1 MDGWIRIGTKIES
14 KQFDKQINRL
24 KGQLKTLEASYDKAL
39 NPPKGFKTNEKNLR
53 NLEIQIEQTK
63 NKIIDLENAG
73 QPKSGKN
80 GFDRLYS
87 SAKKLAFGIL
97 SIRTAYTILSRASSS
112 YLATDTETTQKMQ
125 ANWVGLGTILAPA
138 IKFLVDLMRKAVTGV
153 LHFMSVLTGIDF
165 IAKANANALKS
176 QEKATNDLKK
186 ANDKLTASFDEMN
199 VLQEPSA
206 SGVDTSDIG
215 NSLFDITELSDGTR
229 TAIENVAEALK
240 PVYEMVKNIIGYC
253 LDNPGVILGMLGGV
267 TLLSMLAKVIGYA
280 GVGGAV
286 GAGLAGIWGVLLAIA
301 SIGVITVTIKTI
313 YEQGNKA
320 NEERDGANKIQ
331 ESANKIHK
339 ESVKQLKELQQ
350 QTNKTTTETKR
361 LNIAFNRQT
370 QTAIAQI
377 GRYDELRGEVDG
389 LKMLI
394 PQAKKEY
401 FALSDAMA
409 MNVDEAYETL
419 MAWGEM
425 YRNGELN
432 EEQTRQYKEALK
444 QFNQVLNDGTKGQN
458 NLSQAYE
465 TSKKTAYDYEQ
476 IQRDVGSAL
485 FETYSTTEKD
495 LIPSLGGFGVK
506 TIELRDKLKLFN
518 KELQNLD
525 NKKVEVDLTMNT
537 TEAKNNLSNFLTKFQ
552 TNLSSMF
559 STFGWK
565 IPKLPTI
572 KLAHGGIINNP
583 GRGVSLGN
591 DIIGGEA
598 GREFV
603 MPLDSQT
610 MAQLGQEIGKW
621 ITINASII
629 NQMNGRTIS
638 RELQK
643 INADSDFAMNG

>member
-14 KQFDKQINRL
+14 KQFDKQISRL

-53 NLEIQIEQTK
+53 NLEIQIEQTR
-63 NKIIDLENAG
+63 NKIIDLESAG
-73 QPKSGKN
+73 QPRGGKN
-80 GFDRLYS
+80 GFDKLYS
-87 SAKKLAFGIL
+87 SAKKLALGIL

-199 VLQEPSA
+199 VLQDSST

-229 TAIENVAEALK
+229 TAIEKVAEALK
-240 PVYEMVKNIIGYC
+240 PVYEMVKKIISFC

-267 TLLSMLAKVIGYA
+267 ALLSMLAKIIGYA
-280 GVGGAV
+280 GAGGAM
-286 GAGLAGIWGVLLAIA
+286 GSGLMGIYSALALIASFAVITISIVYTVQNYQKYKKAIEDSDKKRKQRHEEQIEYIDNLKEETKQTNLTTKEVEKMSTEYKHLVNDNLNLAIA
-301 SIGVITVTIKTI
+301 QKDAHESLNALERLTDNITGTTDS
-313 YEQGNKA
+313 Y
-320 NEERDGANKIQ
+320 R
-331 ESANKIHK
+331 
-339 ESVKQLKELQQ
+339 ESVAE
-350 QTNKTTTETKR
+350 
-361 LNIAFNRQT
+361 NI
-370 QTAIAQI
+370 
-377 GRYDELRGEVDG
+377 DESWRAVEV
-389 LKMLI
+389 
-394 PQAKKEY
+394 
-401 FALSDAMA
+401 
-409 MNVDEAYETL
+409 
-419 MAWGEM
+419 WGEL
-425 YRNGELN
+425 YKKGLLN
-432 EEQTRQYKEALK
+432 EEQTTEYQRALWDLNEAFNDHRIKQSLLITDKEKFKEIEKELANAL
-444 QFNQVLNDGTKGQN
+444 L
-458 NLSQAYE
+458 
-465 TSKKTAYDYEQ
+465 
-476 IQRDVGSAL
+476 
-485 FETYSTTEKD
+485 ETYGITKDDLVPSFGDLGTMTDTT
-495 LIPSLGGFGVK
+495 K
-506 TIELRDKLKLFN
+506 TKLKYLT
-518 KELQNLD
+518 KELEKLD
-525 NKKVEVDLTMNT
+525 KKEIEIDLTMST
-537 TEAKNNLSNFLTKFQ
+537 TEAKENLTKFLTKFQ

-559 STFGWK
+559 STFGLK
-565 IPKLPTI
+565 VPQFPTI

-591 DIIGGEA
+591 NIIGGEA
-598 GREFV
+598 GAEAV
-603 MPLDSQT
+603 LPLNSQT

-621 ITINASII
+621 ITVNASII

-643 INADSDFAMNG
+643 INADSDFAFNK

>member
-53 NLEIQIEQTK
+53 NLEIQIEQTR
-63 NKIIDLENAG
+63 NKIIDLESAG
-73 QPKSGKN
+73 QPKGGKN
-80 GFDRLYS
+80 GFDKLYS
-87 SAKKLAFGIL
+87 SAKKLALGIL

-199 VLQEPSA
+199 VLQEPST
-206 SGVDTSDIG
+206 SGVDTNDIG

-229 TAIENVAEALK
+229 TAIENVAKALK
-240 PVYEMVKNIIGYC
+240 PVYEMVKKIISFC
-253 LDNPGVILGMLGGV
+253 LDNPGVILGMLGG
-267 TLLSMLAKVIGYA
+267 TALLSMLAKVIGYA
-280 GVGGAV
+280 GVGTAV
-286 GAGLAGIWGVLLAIA
+286 GTGLAGIWGVLLAIA

-313 YEQGNKA
+313 YDTGKKA
-320 NEERDGANKIQ
+320 NEEHEGANKAQ

-339 ESVKQLKELQQ
+339 ETIKTLKEVQQ
-350 QTNKTTTETKR
+350 QTNKTTKETND
-361 LNIAFNRQT
+361 LNASFNRHT
-370 QTAIAQI
+370 QSTILQI
-377 GRYDELRGEVDG
+377 GRYDELRDTVDG
-389 LKMLI
+389 FKMLI
-394 PQAKKEY
+394 PQARKEY
-401 FALSDAMA
+401 FALGDAMA
-409 MNVDEAYETL
+409 VNTDEAYELL

-432 EEQTRQYKEALK
+432 EEQTRQYQEALK

-476 IQRDVGSAL
+476 IQNDIAIAL
-485 FETYSTTEKD
+485 GETYGITKKD
-495 LIPSLGGFGVK
+495 LIPSLGSFGSM
-506 TIELRDKLKLFN
+506 TSETRDKLKLFL
-518 KELQNLD
+518 KDLQKINGT
-525 NKKVEVDLTMNT
+525 NVEIDLTMQT
-537 TEAKNNLSNFLTKFQ
+537 KEAKETFTKFFNKIQ
-552 TNLSSMF
+552 TNLSGMF
-559 STFGWK
+559 STLGLKAPQF
-565 IPKLPTI
+565 PTI

-591 DIIGGEA
+591 GIIGGEA
-598 GREFV
+598 GREMV

-643 INADSDFAMNG
+643 INAYSDFAMNG